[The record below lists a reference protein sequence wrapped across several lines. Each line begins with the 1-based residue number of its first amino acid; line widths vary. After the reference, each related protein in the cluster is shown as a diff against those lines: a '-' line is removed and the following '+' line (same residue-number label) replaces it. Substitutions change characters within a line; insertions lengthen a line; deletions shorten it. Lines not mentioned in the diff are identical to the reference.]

1 LGIVARDQPS
11 GQQRQLMLY
20 AIICRD
26 VPNSIAL
33 RPNVRPRHLQYLKPL
48 IDQGRVVFAGPHP
61 AIDSPEPGPAG
72 FTGSLII
79 AEFDSLEGARTW
91 SARDPYVLEGVFGE
105 VEIKPVLQVAP

>member
-1 LGIVARDQPS
+1 
-11 GQQRQLMLY
+11 MLY
-20 AIICRD
+20 AIFARD

-33 RPNVRPRHLQYLKPL
+33 RPSVRPRHLAYLQPL

-79 AEFDSLEGARTW
+79 AEFDSIESAKQW
-91 SARDPYVLEGVFGE
+91 CARDPYAVEGVFAE
-105 VEIKPVLQVAP
+105 VTIKPVLQVAP

>member
-1 LGIVARDQPS
+1 
-11 GQQRQLMLY
+11 MLY
-20 AIICRD
+20 AFIARD
-26 VPNSIAL
+26 VPNSLQL
-33 RPNVRPRHLQYLKPL
+33 RPSVRPRHLQYLQPL

-79 AEFDSLEGARTW
+79 AEFESLDGAKAW

-105 VEIKPVLQVAP
+105 VEIKPVLQVHP